1 MKIVLR
7 KQPQKYLAAI
17 DSNTREKLYKA
28 LDHLARLEGNI
39 VKLKGRSNEY
49 RLKID
54 HYRII
59 FEYDGENDRVIVVS
73 AINTRTNIKY

>member
-1 MKIVLR
+1 MEIILK
-7 KQPQKYLAAI
+7 KQPQKYLVSV

-28 LDHLARLEGNI
+28 LSGLVKLEGNI
-39 VKLKGRSNEY
+39 VKLKGKDNLY

-54 HYRII
+54 HFRVI
-59 FEYDGENDRVIVVS
+59 FEYDSKKGQIIVVI